1 MPENCEA
8 TFTLTGD
15 LHARPAGA
23 RAGGASDDGGDIL
36 GCEPNERALR
46 FGLERGYRAL
56 AGLTQDPARRV
67 ELVDL
72 ANSVRPRTLT

>member
-1 MPENCEA
+1 VR
-8 TFTLTGD
+8 G
-15 LHARPAGA
+15 
-23 RAGGASDDGGDIL
+23 GGASDDGGAIL

-56 AGLTQDPARRV
+56 AGLSQDPARRV
-67 ELVDL
+67 ELVDM